1 MGQALLACRCT
12 MEIIY
17 SLQVSLQLQM
27 CLGFP
32 GVSGAKNTLACPG
45 AAGNMGLISG
55 LGRSLGGGNGNLP
68 SIHAR

>member
-1 MGQALLACRCT
+1 MGQALLGCRRT
-12 MEIIY
+12 IEIIY

-32 GVSGAKNTLACPG
+32 GVSVAKNTPACIG
-45 AAGNMGLISG
+45 AAGNVGLISG
-55 LGRSLGGGNGNLP
+55 SGRSLGEGNGKLP